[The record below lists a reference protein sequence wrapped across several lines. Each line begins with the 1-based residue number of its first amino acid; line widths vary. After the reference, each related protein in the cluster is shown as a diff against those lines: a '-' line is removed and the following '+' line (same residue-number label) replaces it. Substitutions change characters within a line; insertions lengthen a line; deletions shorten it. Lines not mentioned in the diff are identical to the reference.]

1 MAKISVIGLGGNS
14 YFLETD
20 HFHKKGET
28 VVADNMHEEFGG
40 KGFNQAV
47 AAAQMGAKVSFL
59 CAVGKD
65 EGAKK
70 ASETAKKYGVDGYF
84 VKYPDKSTTL
94 GFILTN
100 KKGENQVTVYKN
112 AELTVSDV
120 NDFESEIA
128 SSDVLLLQ
136 NEVPIEVNVRAVELA
151 KKYGVKIIL
160 NPAPVREI
168 PELIANE
175 VFAVTPN
182 EQESK
187 AIDSKRYLNVITTL
201 GKKGCLINGKT
212 KVKPKKVKAVDTT
225 GAGDTFNG
233 ALAVFLAEGDS
244 LETACK
250 KAVMAS
256 SLSVTKKY
264 VLDSIPNRK
273 QVLST

>member
-14 YFLETD
+14 YFLEAD

-28 VVADNMHEEFGG
+28 VVANSFHEEFGG

-47 AAAQMGAKVSFL
+47 ACAKMGAKVSFL

-65 EGAKK
+65 EGAQK
-70 ASETAKKYGVDGYF
+70 ASLTAKNYGVDGYF
-84 VKYPDKSTTL
+84 AQKRDKSTTL
-94 GFILTN
+94 AFILTD

-112 AELTVSDV
+112 AELAVADV
-120 NDFESEIA
+120 DSFESEIA

-136 NEVPIEVNVRAVELA
+136 NEVPEEVNIRAVEIA

-160 NPAPVREI
+160 NPAPVRDI
-168 PELIANE
+168 PEIIAKE

-182 EQESK
+182 EQENK
-187 AIDSKRYLNVITTL
+187 AIDSKRFLNVITTL

-212 KVKPKKVKAVDTT
+212 KLKPKKVKAVDTT

-233 ALAVFLAEGDS
+233 ALAVFVAEGDDI
-244 LETACK
+244 ETACK
-250 KAVMAS
+250 KAITAS

-264 VLDSIPNRK
+264 VLDSIPKREE
-273 QVLST
+273 VTRV

>member
-1 MAKISVIGLGGNS
+1 MAKISVIGLGGSSIFMNV
-14 YFLETD
+14 D

-28 VVADNMHEEFGG
+28 IAAQSIHEEFGG

-47 AAAQMGAKVSFL
+47 ACARMGAKVSFL

-65 EGAKK
+65 NGAEK

-84 VKYPDKSTTL
+84 VKKDGRSTTL
-94 GFILTN
+94 GFILTD
-100 KKGENQVTVYKN
+100 KKGENQVTVFRN
-112 AELTVSDV
+112 AELSAGDV
-120 NDFESEIA
+120 DDFESEIA
-128 SSDVLLLQ
+128 SSDFLLLQ
-136 NEVPIEVNVRAVELA
+136 NEVPLEVNIRAVEIA

-160 NPAPVREI
+160 NPAPIREI
-168 PELIANE
+168 PEKIANE

-187 AIDSKRYLNVITTL
+187 AIKSGRFSNVIITL

-212 KVKPKKVKAVDTT
+212 KIKPQKVKAVDTT

-233 ALAVFLAEGDS
+233 ALAVFLAEGDT

-250 KAVMAS
+250 KAVKTS

-264 VLDSIPNRK
+264 VLDSIPNRDEI
-273 QVLST
+273 